1 MNPYFIAGS
10 VLAVVFA
17 YGAGHW
23 QGDEAGQAK
32 VQAQWDKEKAK
43 LAEEYA
49 ANVALMREKEQVM
62 QGNADKLRE
71 DKNRELREANARN
84 TALLNSLQHRPN
96 RTEGSGVSTTAS
108 NGKDGCTGK
117 ELYREDGAVLIGIAR
132 EADELRISLK
142 QCYSQYETA
151 RKELNK

>member
-96 RTEGSGVSTTAS
+96 RTESSGMPTTAS
-108 NGKDGCTGK
+108 NGKNGCTGK

-132 EADELRISLK
+132 EADELRTSLK
-142 QCYSQYETA
+142 QCYAQYETA

>member
-32 VQAQWDKEKAK
+32 VQAQWNKEKAK

-84 TALLNSLQHRPN
+84 TALVNSLQHRPN
-96 RTEGSGVSTTAS
+96 RTEGSGVSTAADA
-108 NGKDGCTGK
+108 GKSGCTGK

-132 EADELRISLK
+132 EADELRASLK
-142 QCYSQYETA
+142 QCYAQYEAA
-151 RKELNK
+151 RQK

>member
-49 ANVALMREKEQVM
+49 ANVAAMREKEQVM

-96 RTEGSGVSTTAS
+96 RTESSGVSTTAS

-132 EADELRISLK
+132 EADELRASLK
-142 QCYSQYETA
+142 QCYAQYETA

>member
-32 VQAQWDKEKAK
+32 VQAQWNKEKAK

-142 QCYSQYETA
+142 QCYAQYETA